1 MQIFFFAAAF
11 PQLLKL
17 LNTCVVKS
25 ARMAVSEFFFQ
36 IRYISHAM
44 PISFQFSRENAPLG
58 GFCEQSVEKLLVSC
72 GKKKKARRKKKQKR
86 RNKENYLFIFLYMFR
101 KNSSEGKKK
110 KFNAVQLLNKLYS
123 KIRVT
128 WCTAWS
134 RKKFIP
140 WRDMFVTRYIYPH
153 LVGRKFYTWRT

>member
-1 MQIFFFAAAF
+1 
-11 PQLLKL
+11 
-17 LNTCVVKS
+17 
-25 ARMAVSEFFFQ
+25 
-36 IRYISHAM
+36 
-44 PISFQFSRENAPLG
+44 
-58 GFCEQSVEKLLVSC
+58 VEKLLVSC

-134 RKKFIP
+134 RKKFTS

-153 LVGRKFYTWRT
+153 LVRRKFYTWRT